1 MDEALSEVSAS
12 VATEPGG
19 PWEIFSVYGIAA
31 QASFSPNLIGYPT
44 GENRTVNDCGHLF
57 DGVTLW
63 NGTLPTFHGSF
74 NSGTAPFWQL
84 AYFSNTSKG
93 VLVATDVRG
102 DTHVY
107 SPISMANPCAPW
119 YDFMSN
125 NTAEWTSL
133 QQNPPV
139 DSSVAALNAWA
150 TNIAGVETVGSKVGQ
165 DSPYVEIMTTGPG
178 VFMGFGDQ
186 RGSGWGVYFDR
197 CGEAGVTG
205 VQPLVL
211 SGLSTTGAGGVA
223 VAVTHNCA
231 LEYSGA
237 GVYDSMY
244 DLLFSSPS
252 ETSNLSTRAIT
263 VPFQVGIAY
272 PNGTFAGDYDEV
284 GLANWMT
291 MLTLKD
297 PGGQILAPGTP
308 ACNTW
313 AANLSQCPA
322 SSTGW
327 YAVLLSPYGTWVDAY
342 RSQFQ

>member
-231 LEYSGA
+231 LEVLWRRSLRLD
-237 GVYDSMY
+237 VR
-244 DLLFSSPS
+244 
-252 ETSNLSTRAIT
+252 STFLES
-263 VPFQVGIAY
+263 V
-272 PNGTFAGDYDEV
+272 
-284 GLANWMT
+284 
-291 MLTLKD
+291 
-297 PGGQILAPGTP
+297 
-308 ACNTW
+308 
-313 AANLSQCPA
+313 
-322 SSTGW
+322 
-327 YAVLLSPYGTWVDAY
+327 
-342 RSQFQ
+342 